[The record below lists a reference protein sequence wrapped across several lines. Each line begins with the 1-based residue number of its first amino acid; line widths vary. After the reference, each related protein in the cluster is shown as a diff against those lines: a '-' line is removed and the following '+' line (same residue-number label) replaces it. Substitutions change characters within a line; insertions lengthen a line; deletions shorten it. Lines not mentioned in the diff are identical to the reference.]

1 MSDAMFDSV
10 DFRTLLLDHYKQL
23 GFNEHYVMVILV
35 MDQLLRQE
43 NTLITP
49 ELLALKMQLPI
60 ADIDHILVTLLDKK
74 MITYQTVHDH
84 TVTSIQPFKHLLLK
98 QFQQT
103 ILRQTQEVNL
113 DASQNI
119 FQLIET
125 GFARTLSPLEVSRVR
140 DWLNFGYSE
149 TAITTVLK
157 ESIAVHKRSIRHMD
171 KLLQKLTIK
180 DNIQQEGTPGSRLD
194 HRSIQS
200 DMDAFTTH
208 DERTKK

>member
-23 GFNEHYVMVILV
+23 GFSEQYVMVILM

-49 ELLALKMQLPI
+49 ELLSLKMQLPI

-74 MITYQTVHDH
+74 MIIYTTIHDH
-84 TVTSIQPFKHLLLK
+84 TVTSIQPLKQLLLK

-113 DASQNI
+113 DASKNI
-119 FQLIET
+119 FHLI
-125 GFARTLSPLEVSRVR
+125 
-140 DWLNFGYSE
+140 
-149 TAITTVLK
+149 
-157 ESIAVHKRSIRHMD
+157 
-171 KLLQKLTIK
+171 
-180 DNIQQEGTPGSRLD
+180 
-194 HRSIQS
+194 
-200 DMDAFTTH
+200 
-208 DERTKK
+208 